1 MIRSSRWLTALL
13 LCSALALAG
22 PASQAIAR
30 SGVSFTQMEQQ
41 FMCVL
46 CHEGLNVAQSQESFS
61 ERSYLRQLI
70 AQGLTARQ
78 IRTQFVSAYGPA
90 VLATPPA
97 SGFNLTIYILPPAII
112 VIGAVSL
119 AIALPR
125 WRRRT
130 RAATSDGTGRSA
142 PTPALSADDARR
154 LDEDL
159 ARHG

>member
-1 MIRSSRWLTALL
+1 MIRSSRRLIALL

-22 PASQAIAR
+22 PAGQAIAR
-30 SGVSFTQMEQQ
+30 PGVSFTQMEQQ

-61 ERSYLRQLI
+61 ERAYLRQLI

-78 IRTQFVSAYGPA
+78 IRTEFVSAYGPS

-97 SGFNLTIYILPPAII
+97 SGFNLTIYILPPAIV
-112 VIGAVSL
+112 VIGALSL

-130 RAATSDGTGRSA
+130 RAATAAGAGRPA
-142 PTPALSADDARR
+142 GPTALGADDARR

-159 ARHG
+159 ARHA